1 MVGKIPWRREQLPTP
16 LFWPGELHGLYSP
29 RGRKESDTTEWLSL
43 HFSVPQHWEFQYP
56 ALEFCHD
63 SCRKHT
69 HTHTHTRTCT
79 FHIPLDQVTLPM
91 GTCQKA
97 SRSARGPS
105 PHSLLVKPPS
115 PWPAHFSGA
124 VAAENYPGRW
134 AASLNTVH
142 SVSPATFKIPLCQRR
157 RK

>member
-1 MVGKIPWRREQLPTP
+1 MGRS
-16 LFWPGELHGLYSP
+16 PGEGNSCPLHYSGLENYMDSTVHGVAKSQTQLRGFHFTLVSP
-29 RGRKESDTTEWLSL
+29 STGSSSTLLWNFVTTA
-43 HFSVPQHWEFQYP
+43 VGN
-56 ALEFCHD
+56 
-63 SCRKHT
+63 T

-105 PHSLLVKPPS
+105 PHSSLGKPPS

-134 AASLNTVH
+134 AASLNTAH